1 MSTINKISSRL
12 WVAHIDDER
21 SIGNSIIVTLDDDYV
36 FADERN
42 CGVRGFDTLKEAEQG
57 TRFDCVI
64 NKRNVIRDKFMGKT
78 VVHMGDAWR
87 VIGVGAQRDGN
98 TFCHLASITRS
109 RQQKNGACPVQ
120 INDWV
125 DTAVL
130 DAAK

>member
-1 MSTINKISSRL
+1 MSANDIRNKF
-12 WVAHIDDER
+12 
-21 SIGNSIIVTLDDDYV
+21 LD
-36 FADERN
+36 
-42 CGVRGFDTLKEAEQG
+42 K
-57 TRFDCVI
+57 I
-64 NKRNVIRDKFMGKT
+64 

-98 TFCHLASITRS
+98 TFCHLASITRN
-109 RQQKNGACPVQ
+109 RQQKNGKCPVQ

>member
-1 MSTINKISSRL
+1 MSTITKISNRL

-21 SIGNSIIVTLDDDYV
+21 ADGNSIIVTLDDDYV
-36 FADERN
+36 FDDERD
-42 CGVRGFDTLKEAEQG
+42 CGVRGFDTLKDAERG
-57 TRFDCVI
+57 TRLDCVI
-64 NKRNVIRDKFMGKT
+64 NKKNVLRDQFMDKT

-98 TFCHLASITRS
+98 TFCHLASTTRG
-109 RQQKNGACPVQ
+109 RQQKNGWCPIQ

-130 DAAK
+130 RAAR